1 MIVLFISI
9 IQILIYAIILRA
21 ILSWVFAAG
30 IRNSLL
36 FSIDRFLG
44 SVTSPIMKPLHRY
57 LPRTGGVDF
66 SPMIA
71 VILLA
76 LFSRILLAILT

>member
-1 MIVLFISI
+1 MIVFLISL
-9 IQILIYAIILRA
+9 IQILIYAIILKA

-30 IRNSLL
+30 MRNSFL
-36 FSIDRFLG
+36 FSVDRFLS
-44 SVTSPIMKPLHRY
+44 SVTSPVMKPLQRY
-57 LPRTGGVDF
+57 LPNTGGIDF

-76 LFSRILLAILT
+76 LFSRLLLRLLT